1 MLLRLLS
8 VAALA
13 SALTVEPVEEK
24 PVKLKMIEG
33 FSFADPPQDCHYADP
48 WKQACKSDE
57 LAAEIPAQPQS
68 LKICVSKCSAD
79 SDCPTDVWYAL
90 TLPRPRVAR
99 TPQSRRNGR
108 RCAGVGGGTADGH
121 RRLGERAR
129 GGAGS
134 GSQRGGGGRG
144 GRAAER
150 AIRVHACP
158 AP

>member
-79 SDCPTDVWYAL
+79 SDCPTDVCPGTTSTPRCFLQDATGQKYCG
-90 TLPRPRVAR
+90 LPCHVK
-99 TPQSRRNGR
+99 TSQKCSSDEHMV
-108 RCAGVGGGTADGH
+108 CQT
-121 RRLGERAR
+121 E
-129 GGAGS
+129 GAGGICGYAS
-134 GSQRGGGGRG
+134 
-144 GRAAER
+144 
-150 AIRVHACP
+150 
-158 AP
+158 